1 MHDQDRDRDREY
13 ESPYQAIYAV
23 IRAIPE
29 GRVATYGQ
37 VATLAGMAGRA
48 RQVGQALRRCGPDS
62 TVPWQRVVNSQGRV
76 SQRRHSGGEGSEPLQ
91 RAMLEAEGVEFT
103 RTGRIDLE
111 RYRWDPGP
119 EAMMRR
125 RSVARKR
132 RR

>member
-1 MHDQDRDRDREY
+1 MSDSERD
-13 ESPYQAIYAV
+13 SSYQAIYSV

-48 RQVGQALRRCGPDS
+48 RQVGQALRRCDPDS
-62 TVPWQRVVNSQGRV
+62 AVPWQRVVNSQGRI
-76 SQRRHSGGEGSEPLQ
+76 SERRHSGGEASEPLQ
-91 RAMLEAEGVEFT
+91 RAMLEAEGVEFM
-103 RTGRIDLE
+103 RGGRIDLE

-125 RSVARKR
+125 RSVSRKR